1 LAPGSSLY
9 VQLRDYLALYRQLA
23 AEGGWPQIPAGRTVR
38 PDEEDWRIPWLRR
51 HLARVGDL
59 DESLVT
65 GAPILDPETAAALRR
80 FQGRHGLTGDGVF
93 GPQTLAELNVSVEER
108 IRQIEINMERSRWLS
123 GDPGDHYLMVNIADF
138 TLTVVEKGEAVLS
151 MAVVVGTPFR
161 RTPVFSTRLSYLI
174 FSPSWNVP
182 VSILRKDK
190 LPLIKSDIKYLA
202 AHHYQIVAWKDFPN
216 RLLDPESLDWE
227 GITADNF
234 PGLLRQEPGPWNA
247 LGRVKFMLPDSFNIY
262 LHDSP
267 DRHLF
272 ERKTRIFSSGC
283 IRIERPFDLAA
294 YLLRNREDWDE
305 KRIRQAM
312 ASGKPQRV
320 DLREHLPVHI
330 LYRTA
335 WVDGQ
340 GRLQFRRDVYG
351 RDKDLYV
358 ALEGVPAP
366 AKAML
371 ASDVRRSSN

>member
-1 LAPGSSLY
+1 
-9 VQLRDYLALYRQLA
+9 
-23 AEGGWPQIPAGRTVR
+23 
-38 PDEEDWRIPWLRR
+38 
-51 HLARVGDL
+51 
-59 DESLVT
+59 
-65 GAPILDPETAAALRR
+65 
-80 FQGRHGLTGDGVF
+80 LTGDGVF